1 MMDLQL
7 PLETSSSASV
17 SNEKISS
24 SQGKSSDI
32 GIDYVE
38 FFSAVTGQSSYKVH
52 THDTEN
58 HK

>member
-1 MMDLQL
+1 MIELQL
-7 PLETSSSASV
+7 PLETSSASV
-17 SNEKISS
+17 SNLKNIS

-58 HK
+58 HI